1 MNLQQTIDELE
12 HQAARYT
19 QAAQSLRALLDEG
32 VALPTEDVAPVV
44 AAKRGRKPKS
54 DAAANGNSSANAT
67 PAAKGRKTGKK
78 RVVSAET
85 KAKLAA
91 SMKARHQQ
99 RREQQLAAQAPSE

>member
-12 HQAARYT
+12 EQAAKYA
-19 QAAQSLRALLDEG
+19 QAANSLRMLLDEG
-32 VALPTEDVAPVV
+32 ISLPSEDSAPTNTRQQSVK
-44 AAKRGRKPKS
+44 APK
-54 DAAANGNSSANAT
+54 DNAQT
-67 PAAKGRKTGKK
+67 KGRKSGKK

-99 RREQQLAAQAPSE
+99 RREQQAQASQAE